1 VIRYFSAN
9 FRINPD
15 PDACRICPKM
25 LWMHYLVGVSH
36 FAKYGKQNRPSIVWE
51 ILQMSKNALFLN
63 GGEKSDPAST
73 SRSRSPPTVRP
84 NHFCGVTRADR
95 GESPL
100 SHVCQVWSTS
110 VSEFV
115 SYPVCRT
122 MTTSAFLAE
131 VTSSV

>member
-1 VIRYFSAN
+1 MIRYFSAN

-36 FAKYGKQNRPSIVWE
+36 FAKYGKKIGRQLYEKSYKCPKIP
-51 ILQMSKNALFLN
+51 LFLN